1 MKKLTLE
8 ALVKIWKTKTGGEL
22 YSSSKNTYS
31 VTYNDKLESKV
42 YDYKSSNLLKLAE
55 KLKIIPECNSILDKV
70 NVYTETLYKTILGYE
85 KSIKELD
92 PENPDTYD
100 CMGFGGTYEET
111 KFFYTQELENY
122 KMLLNRWSL
131 SKEV

>member
-31 VTYNDKLESKV
+31 VTYNNNLQSKV
-42 YDYKSSNLLKLAE
+42 YDYKCSNLLKLAE
-55 KLKIIPECNSILDKV
+55 KLKIVSECNTILDKV
-70 NVYTETLYKTILGYE
+70 NIYTETLYKTILGYE

-92 PENPDTYD
+92 PTNPDTYD
-100 CMGFGGTYEET
+100 EMGFGSTYEEM
-111 KFFYTQELENY
+111 KLFYINELENY
-122 KMLLNRWSL
+122 KMLLNRWTL